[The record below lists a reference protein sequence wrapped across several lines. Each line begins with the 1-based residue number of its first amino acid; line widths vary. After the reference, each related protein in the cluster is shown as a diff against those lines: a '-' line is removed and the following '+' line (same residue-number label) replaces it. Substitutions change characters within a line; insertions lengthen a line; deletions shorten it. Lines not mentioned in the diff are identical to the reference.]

1 MWYPLI
7 LFNFSFNLESK
18 KKKNEK
24 NLVNHQPQSTL
35 LWIDSVLRCLE
46 LETSESV
53 VWRLIFLK
61 DFKIEWV
68 ECHTVIE
75 WNKSIVFK
83 PAVADWGRTEA
94 LEEQMMTNWLHTE
107 PNVWSLN
114 LSTGSNKVCGSHSL
128 NRHHAWTQTGS
139 NNTSNHYSIKLSTKV
154 DVWVKKTKKK
164 PGRFRLSVCQQ
175 MVGHK
180 AERKQQRYFIFW
192 IPQQWL
198 DQTSEKWKGWWV
210 IRLVLI

>member
-1 MWYPLI
+1 MSRMSHCYWMKQKHRL
-7 LFNFSFNLESK
+7 
-18 KKKNEK
+18 
-24 NLVNHQPQSTL
+24 QTRGGR
-35 LWIDSVLRCLE
+35 LRTDRSPGGADDDKL
-46 LETSESV
+46 TSHRTKRVKSESV
-53 VWRLIFLK
+53 DW
-61 DFKIEWV
+61 FKQSV
-68 ECHTVIE
+68 
-75 WNKSIVFK
+75 
-83 PAVADWGRTEA
+83 
-94 LEEQMMTNWLHTE
+94 
-107 PNVWSLN
+107 
-114 LSTGSNKVCGSHSL
+114 HSL

-154 DVWVKKTKKK
+154 DVWVKKTQKK